1 MKLTTRSAKALAIF
15 TLIIVMLQT
24 AVAIMGQTLMPKQI
38 VILIEVLLFAIIGV
52 CVFAIVVFF
61 RKQVREI
68 NDIKRKTEV

>member
-1 MKLTTRSAKALAIF
+1 
-15 TLIIVMLQT
+15 
-24 AVAIMGQTLMPKQI
+24 

>member
-1 MKLTTRSAKALAIF
+1 
-15 TLIIVMLQT
+15 MLQT